1 MAQRTKANLLAATVT
16 PPLCV
21 VADGLTLLPVL
32 LEVLSLE
39 DEDEDVEDDVAD
51 EEADDSD
58 EVACSLALLL
68 NVEFF
73 VEFVLD
79 MVMFAMLPITTVE
92 FVPEPVVVEL
102 LGVPALPVELLP
114 DVGPE
119 GTTGTLFELDEAVGE
134 GEEAVA
140 DVGEEAEAEAEA
152 KAAAALVGQ
161 VEQPPNSWS
170 MPE

>member
-1 MAQRTKANLLAATVT
+1 MLAATVT
-16 PPLCV
+16 PPPCFV
-21 VADGLTLLPVL
+21 VDGLTLLPVL

-39 DEDEDVEDDVAD
+39 DEDEDVKDDVED

-73 VEFVLD
+73 VEFVPD
-79 MVMFAMLPITTVE
+79 MVMFAMLPVPIVE
-92 FVPEPVVVEL
+92 FVPEPVVVVEL
-102 LGVPALPVELLP
+102 LGVPAVPVELLL
-114 DVGPE
+114 DVDPE